1 MEQFLVHGR
10 LNNEEKPIEYVMNV
24 YGDDLDRTA
33 IETEVCFFKSI
44 FELNNVEHFNDSF
57 KANKSM
63 DPIKI
68 AQKMNI
74 SIKNFFC
81 KYNQI
86 LRFLRIGSHL
96 LKKSLT
102 ENFIFC
108 AVKRKLIPSI
118 DTIIRLIA

>member
-1 MEQFLVHGR
+1 
-10 LNNEEKPIEYVMNV
+10 MNV

-57 KANKSM
+57 KT
-63 DPIKI
+63 
-68 AQKMNI
+68 MNI